1 MKFAWVWVDLE
12 RKEKLNILEM
22 KVWLER
28 KRRKFS
34 KSQIRL
40 AVLRNG
46 ETDSRNNQI
55 VSQNDETILV
65 TVFVVAWFC
74 VLVFS

>member
-1 MKFAWVWVDLE
+1 
-12 RKEKLNILEM
+12 
-22 KVWLER
+22 
-28 KRRKFS
+28 
-34 KSQIRL
+34 
-40 AVLRNG
+40 LRNG

>member
-28 KRRKFS
+28 KRRNN
-34 KSQIRL
+34 QIRL

>member
-1 MKFAWVWVDLE
+1 
-12 RKEKLNILEM
+12 M

-65 TVFVVAWFC
+65 TVFVVA
-74 VLVFS
+74 